1 MFNNASLKYIK
12 PKNLSL
18 NYSKIHPKSD
28 DVIIEVDSCGMCGSD
43 LKMFNNGSIR
53 LKKNRVMGHEIA
65 GTIKKVPKNQSYFK
79 VNSQIA
85 LGADIENHK
94 NFAIG
99 HEIDGGFQKYLKINK
114 NILMRLPHYISKKK
128 IKSDILALTEPLA
141 CCLNGIEKIGLKSKK
156 NVLIFGSGSIG
167 QLIAKLCVLNKSNK
181 IFLVDKDKFKLT
193 NGIKDPNVIK
203 LNLKTYKKKIQ
214 IFLKDN
220 SIDYVFVACSSAKA
234 QEEAVNVASNGSS
247 INFFAGLAKK
257 NMIDPMIKIN
267 TNMIHYK
274 QLKVVGSHGSE
285 RRHVIKAAKLLINNK
300 IKVDSLITHRI
311 PINEYNLAFKIMNK
325 NKYIKIILKP
335 GKK

>member
-1 MFNNASLKYIK
+1 M
-12 PKNLSL
+12 
-18 NYSKIHPKSD
+18 
-28 DVIIEVDSCGMCGSD
+28 
-43 LKMFNNGSIR
+43 
-53 LKKNRVMGHEIA
+53 
-65 GTIKKVPKNQSYFK
+65 
-79 VNSQIA
+79 
-85 LGADIENHK
+85 
-94 NFAIG
+94 
-99 HEIDGGFQKYLKINK
+99 
-114 NILMRLPHYISKKK
+114 
-128 IKSDILALTEPLA
+128 A

-193 NGIKDPNVIK
+193 NGIKDRNVIK

-247 INFFAGLAKK
+247 INFFAGLTKK